1 MTNKPSTAMH
11 MAEAEVSQ
19 SMDEL
24 KSQLGWLKSV
34 MARLDADIQK
44 GETAIQR
51 SYINAYGNDVDK
63 AAGRVAAAVRTRQ
76 MVQWAEMD
84 AGVKDED

>member
-1 MTNKPSTAMH
+1 MTNKPSAAMH

-19 SMDEL
+19 AMDEL
-24 KSQLGWLKSV
+24 RNQLGWLESV
-34 MARLDADIQK
+34 ISRLEADIER

-51 SYINAYGNDVDK
+51 SYINAYGSNVDN

-76 MVQWAEMD
+76 IVQWAEMD
-84 AGVKDED
+84 AGVNHD